1 MWWQWLIFALL
12 IPLLPFALGY
22 FAVWIKRKNNL
33 NEEQNKIL
41 SLNIARYTLFY
52 WLCDLLYMSFI
63 INSLVCKYIFGGLIM
78 IIIFYNLA
86 NVFVSQSSTRSNP
99 FVKFGIIQDFVVG
112 VGISVYL
119 IYLIS
124 NTVLQEII
132 IAVTAALYGGLFT
145 LVGVAWTIRKG
156 DTDRTNELLRIE
168 KDRKEEERK
177 QRIPYLKVVFGAQ
190 AKEAVNCFIKQPLN
204 FGDADAV
211 AQIKGDIFYSISI
224 DNFVV
229 KNVSD
234 HNVILRGIVLDDCY
248 YKFDNQQLL
257 ESNNLCQ
264 IQTTRNSW
272 IAFAQPLKQL
282 LICVDDVIG
291 NSYTIAC
298 KLNQNMGRF
307 SIVTTKNDGKE
318 YTGYEH
324 KYSIESLSLP
334 TLKEE

>member
-1 MWWQWLIFALL
+1 MRWQWLIFALL
-12 IPLLPFALGY
+12 IFLLPLALGY
-22 FAVWIKRKNNL
+22 FAVWLKRKNHL
-33 NEEQNKIL
+33 NEEQNKML
-41 SLNIARYTLFY
+41 SINIARYILFY
-52 WLCDLLYMSFI
+52 WLCDLFYMAFI
-63 INSLVCKYIFGGLIM
+63 INSLTCKYLFGGLIM

-86 NVFVSQSSTRSNP
+86 STFVSQSATRGNP
-99 FVKFGIIQDFVVG
+99 FVKFGIIQDFIVG
-112 VGISVYL
+112 VGISIYL

-177 QRIPYLKVVFGAQ
+177 QRIPYLKVVFCAQ

-204 FGDADAV
+204 FDDTDAV
-211 AQIKGDIFYSISI
+211 AQMKENTFYSISI

-234 HNVILRGIVLDDCY
+234 HNIILRGIVLDNCY

-264 IQTTRNSW
+264 IQTTRNWSL
-272 IAFAQPLKQL
+272 AFAQPLKQL

-298 KLNQNMGRF
+298 KLNLNMGRL
-307 SIVTTKNDGKE
+307 SIVTTQNDGTE
-318 YTGYEH
+318 YSGYEY